1 MTLPMRVLGVTGSRA
16 EFGLLVSTLDAIAAR
31 RELELLVAVLGA
43 HFLPPARTRDE
54 VAARYPIAVEIPM
67 QEAGTTRRLGDALAV
82 ARGVFGVASALD
94 ALRPDV
100 VLVLGDRI
108 EAFAAATAAAI
119 AGVRVAH
126 IHGGDRA
133 EGVADE
139 SMRHAISKL
148 AHVHFCATPTSAE
161 RLRRMGE
168 DERRIHVVGSPAIDG
183 LADIPPLSDAAYA
196 ALGSPEIVVALHPT
210 GAPDEIEEAR
220 AIALISALRHR
231 GRLFILEPN
240 ADPGRDGIL
249 RAIKASGLPS
259 RAHLPR
265 PEFVGLLRR
274 VRLLAGN
281 SSAGLIEAAAL
292 GVRVLNVGTRQVGR
306 ERAGNVV
313 DCTSFEPAALA
324 ASLEGMVGRPPEGG
338 GLPGSGLPGSGQ
350 TTARPE
356 LTTTGQTSAQS
367 PGHPYGSGQTGAQ
380 IAEILAH
387 ADPSAYPVSKRN
399 TY

>member
-1 MTLPMRVLGVTGSRA
+1 VTLPMRVLGVTGSRA
-16 EFGLLVSTLDAIAAR
+16 EFGLLVSTFDAIAAR
-31 RELELLVAVLGA
+31 PELELLVAVLGA

-67 QEAGTTRRLGDALAV
+67 QEAGATRRLDDARAV
-82 ARGVFGVASALD
+82 ARGVFGVAAAID

-148 AHVHFCATPTSAE
+148 AHMHLCATPASAE

-168 DERRIHVVGSPAIDG
+168 DARRIHLVGSPAIDG
-183 LADIPPLSDAAYA
+183 LADMPAMSDASYA

-210 GAPDEIEEAR
+210 GAPDEMEEAR

-231 GRLFILEPN
+231 GRILVLEPN

-259 RAHLPR
+259 RAHVPR
-265 PEFVGLLRR
+265 AEFVGLLRR

-292 GVRVLNVGTRQVGR
+292 GVRVLNVGSRQAGR
-306 ERAGNVV
+306 ERAENVV
-313 DCTSFEPAALA
+313 DCPTFEPAALS
-324 ASLEGMVGRPPEGG
+324 ASLDAMPAEPPG
-338 GLPGSGLPGSGQ
+338 
-350 TTARPE
+350 
-356 LTTTGQTSAQS
+356 TS
-367 PGHPYGSGQTGAQ
+367 HPFGTGQTGAR
-380 IAEILAH
+380 IAELLATAEP
-387 ADPSAYPVSKRN
+387 ADYPVAKRN
-399 TY
+399 AY